1 MVIGCIQ
8 LLQGQP
14 MALLDY
20 FTATHLVQNH
30 LTCMTDN
37 MVNRNAVFSR
47 FQLQGLIL
55 NKIVL

>member
-1 MVIGCIQ
+1 
-8 LLQGQP
+8 